1 MDLDIKLMCIKFML
15 TQRFGRKNIF
25 LQPHHPVPLARL
37 CDRRPSQEDVLR
49 NGVLK
54 VEKIVELSA

>member
-1 MDLDIKLMCIKFML
+1 ML

-54 VEKIVELSA
+54 VEKIAELSA